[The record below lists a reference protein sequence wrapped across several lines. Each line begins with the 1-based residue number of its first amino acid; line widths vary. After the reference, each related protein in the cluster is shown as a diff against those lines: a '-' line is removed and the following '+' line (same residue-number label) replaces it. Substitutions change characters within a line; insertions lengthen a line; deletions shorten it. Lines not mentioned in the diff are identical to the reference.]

1 MTQFTIRHEVRDERT
16 DVFSILTTEK
26 QLNEEKTA
34 IIDVEVEI
42 KKDITKGMLLNEVQ
56 EQQKII
62 EDAQTKINDLNT
74 MITLIDNFNGI

>member
-1 MTQFTIRHEVRDERT
+1 MAEYTIRQEVRDERT

-62 EDAQTKINDLNT
+62 EDAQTKITELNE
-74 MITLIDNFNGI
+74 MINLIDNFNA

>member
-1 MTQFTIRHEVRDERT
+1 MAQYTIRQETRDERN

-26 QLNEEKTA
+26 QLNDEKTE
-34 IIDVEVEI
+34 IIDVETEV
-42 KKDITKGMLLNEVQ
+42 KKDITKEMLLKEIQ

-74 MITLIDNFNGI
+74 MITLIDNFNKD

>member
-74 MITLIDNFNGI
+74 MITLIDNFNEI

>member
-1 MTQFTIRHEVRDERT
+1 MAQFTIRQEVRDERN

-26 QLNEEKTA
+26 QLNEEKTE
-34 IIDVEVEI
+34 IIDVEVEV
-42 KKDITKGMLLNEVQ
+42 KKDITKEMLLKEVQ

-62 EDAQTKINDLNT
+62 EDAQTKISELST

>member
-1 MTQFTIRHEVRDERT
+1 MAQYTIRQETRDERN

-26 QLNEEKTA
+26 QLNDEKTE
-34 IIDVEVEI
+34 IIDVETEV
-42 KKDITKGMLLNEVQ
+42 KKDITKEMLLKEIQ

-74 MITLIDNFNGI
+74 MITLIDNFNA

>member
-1 MTQFTIRHEVRDERT
+1 MAQFTIRQEVRDERN

-34 IIDVEVEI
+34 IIDVEVEV
-42 KKDITKGMLLNEVQ
+42 KKDVTKEMLINEVKEQQTLIEAAQAKISELNE
-56 EQQKII
+56 
-62 EDAQTKINDLNT
+62 